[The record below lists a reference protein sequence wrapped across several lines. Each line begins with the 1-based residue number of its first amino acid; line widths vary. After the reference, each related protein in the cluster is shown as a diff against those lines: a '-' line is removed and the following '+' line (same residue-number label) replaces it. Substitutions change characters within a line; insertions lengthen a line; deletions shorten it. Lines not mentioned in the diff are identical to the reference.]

1 MNCVL
6 LFDFP
11 NQDCGGFIHLK
22 ENDPSLERDS
32 DVTVI
37 SPNYPGPVGQDKI
50 CRWAITVINLVF
62 NPLHLNQFK
71 APADACS
78 WRRFCR
84 LPPPPSNIRNI
95 MLMSKIYSFKKI
107 YKY

>member
-1 MNCVL
+1 MNCLL

-32 DVTVI
+32 DVTVT

-50 CRWAITVINLVF
+50 CRWAITVNFSVQK
-62 NPLHLNQFK
+62 NKN
-71 APADACS
+71 S
-78 WRRFCR
+78 
-84 LPPPPSNIRNI
+84 
-95 MLMSKIYSFKKI
+95 IYMYAMI
-107 YKY
+107 PI